1 MQREVFDILMT
12 PPIWSENEEWARYKN
27 RVKFG
32 GRETQRAAADSALP
46 LHRKSVGLLDWNEAD
61 RIIAAYTPEQTR
73 LWNEL
78 TRPFRDP
85 SFWDEYV
92 TDEKDVG
99 AEESL
104 QEEDVAALMGD
115 GLLREVGH
123 DEPRQFARTFTVVET
138 TKNRRR
144 WILWPA
150 QFNKRSRKWKSARG
164 VRVDFPSMELLRS
177 ALGESHARCF
187 DFAAFFHQFAIHP
200 LCALYFCVRIGGRCF
215 APTTI
220 PTGAM
225 QPPLFAQLLMNAICA
240 ALTTADIK
248 AKGFIDNIRI
258 TARSIANIDT
268 ATGVMHHLL
277 AKLKITVN
285 EGCDES
291 PRYTFLGVAYDH
303 DKKTVSVAEKTI
315 TKLRLA
321 APTVNKGYVT
331 RGAILSLFGMSVWAS
346 TVLCIPRAHLYY
358 VYKFMRRKSSGHLDD
373 QLKIWPSIVHTWTV
387 WIENLL
393 LNSPSVWRDLS
404 TEKNVYT
411 IVTDSSMSGWGA
423 QCYDSIGSVPERFVG
438 ARWDDACKEDFERR
452 TASHNQSAHGPWGRM
467 DERHINMKELCT
479 VRKAIEHLQ
488 INDCAIDLYMDSTSA
503 LGVMRRMDS
512 PRYLYN
518 REIVR
523 LLHALSS
530 KRIVVRTTTYVNT
543 LFNTA
548 DGISRINYTQG
559 VFQHCN

>member
-1 MQREVFDILMT
+1 
-12 PPIWSENEEWARYKN
+12 
-27 RVKFG
+27 
-32 GRETQRAAADSALP
+32 
-46 LHRKSVGLLDWNEAD
+46 
-61 RIIAAYTPEQTR
+61 
-73 LWNEL
+73 
-78 TRPFRDP
+78 
-85 SFWDEYV
+85 
-92 TDEKDVG
+92 
-99 AEESL
+99 
-104 QEEDVAALMGD
+104 
-115 GLLREVGH
+115 
-123 DEPRQFARTFTVVET
+123 
-138 TKNRRR
+138 
-144 WILWPA
+144 
-150 QFNKRSRKWKSARG
+150 
-164 VRVDFPSMELLRS
+164 
-177 ALGESHARCF
+177 
-187 DFAAFFHQFAIHP
+187 
-200 LCALYFCVRIGGRCF
+200 
-215 APTTI
+215 
-220 PTGAM
+220 
-225 QPPLFAQLLMNAICA
+225 MNAICA

-438 ARWDDACKEDFERR
+438 ARWDDA
-452 TASHNQSAHGPWGRM
+452 
-467 DERHINMKELCT
+467 
-479 VRKAIEHLQ
+479 
-488 INDCAIDLYMDSTSA
+488 

-518 REIVR
+518 REMVR